1 MSRDEIILSCMKTV
15 DNLVKRYNNHE
26 SDEDL
31 QSVGMIAVVEC
42 VDRCLKEN
50 MSNLDEIQRRC
61 NVWARNAILTEIYKQ
76 KIKYSDNPDD
86 LSFAA
91 GEDDMTELL
100 IYLEQVL
107 TPREKEMFD
116 LLLFGLTKKEILE
129 RMNIVEITYYKYL
142 EKIKKKILGIKNT

>member
-1 MSRDEIILSCMKTV
+1 MSRDEIIFSCMQTV
-15 DNLVKRYNNHE
+15 DNLVKKYNNHE

-61 NVWARNAILTEIYKQ
+61 NVWARNAILGEIYKQ

-86 LSFAA
+86 LSFVA

-100 IYLEQVL
+100 VYLEQVL
-107 TPREKEMFD
+107 TPREKEMFE
-116 LLLFGLTKKEILE
+116 LLLFGYTKDEIMKKL
-129 RMNIVEITYYKYL
+129 NIQKTVYYDHVKAIK
-142 EKIKKKILGIKNT
+142 EKINGKNT

>member
-1 MSRDEIILSCMKTV
+1 MDRDELILSSV
-15 DNLVKRYNNHE
+15 EIVNNLVKKYNNHE

-50 MSNLDEIQRRC
+50 MSNIDEIHKRC

-76 KIKYSDNPDD
+76 KIKYSDNEDD
-86 LSFAA
+86 FNFAQA
-91 GEDDMTELL
+91 EDDMGELL
-100 IYLEQVL
+100 IYLEEVL

-116 LLLFGLTKKEILE
+116 MLLFGYTKEEILNK
-129 RMNIVEITYYKYL
+129 MDIKLITYYKYV
-142 EKIKKKILGIKNT
+142 EKIKNKILGIKKT